1 MALMRVYPLSLGH
14 PLTLAISD
22 GHNIIRADLEVFKIM
37 VMTPSILAVECS
49 MVALKA
55 CQMIASRL

>member
-1 MALMRVYPLSLGH
+1 MLSLGH
-14 PLTLAISD
+14 PATLAVSD
-22 GHNIIRADLEVFKIM
+22 GHNTMRADLEVFKTM

-55 CQMIASRL
+55 CQMIARRL